1 MNPNI
6 DFIGRGGGF
15 SGEVASAFAN
25 SGRLDVLM
33 MKPYWDYDEEEG
45 QWKPYL
51 SIFKGGDRMN
61 ANNYVKIQTNAA
73 TLRRD
78 EWKLLDEAVMKVARE
93 RLVGIDDLRSHN
105 LVYKLGNPMGT
116 EILEWHDVDESMEAI
131 MTMDAVTRSRGDR
144 PTFQYNYIPIPI
156 IHVDYE
162 INARALAAS
171 RNLGNPLDTI
181 AAEQAARRVIEY
193 QEDMLFTDTSY
204 SYGEKDS
211 RSRNS
216 IYSYLNFPDRNE
228 VALSLAWDNNTKT
241 GSQILTDVLNM
252 VKASIAKN
260 HRGPWMMYIPTD
272 YQTAIDKDYDTTT
285 PGTTIRE
292 RILKV
297 TGIEGIKTADRLPD
311 DTVLLVEMKSDT
323 VRLIDGIPLQ
333 NVQWGTEGNFIT
345 KYKVLTIQVPQ
356 IRSDRNGQCGIVQL
370 AA

>member
-1 MNPNI
+1 
-6 DFIGRGGGF
+6 
-15 SGEVASAFAN
+15 
-25 SGRLDVLM
+25 
-33 MKPYWDYDEEEG
+33 
-45 QWKPYL
+45 
-51 SIFKGGDRMN
+51 
-61 ANNYVKIQTNAA
+61 
-73 TLRRD
+73 
-78 EWKLLDEAVMKVARE
+78 
-93 RLVGIDDLRSHN
+93 
-105 LVYKLGNPMGT
+105 
-116 EILEWHDVDESMEAI
+116 
-131 MTMDAVTRSRGDR
+131 
-144 PTFQYNYIPIPI
+144 
-156 IHVDYE
+156 
-162 INARALAAS
+162 
-171 RNLGNPLDTI
+171 
-181 AAEQAARRVIEY
+181 
-193 QEDMLFTDTSY
+193 
-204 SYGEKDS
+204 
-211 RSRNS
+211 
-216 IYSYLNFPDRNE
+216 
-228 VALSLAWDNNTKT
+228 LSLAWDNNTKT